1 MIEITKLKEGTGHGH
16 NDQNHLKQ
24 TECYCNDQNHLNH
37 MGCNRHDQN
46 HLKHMGHGCH
56 DQNHLKQ
63 MGCDRRSK
71 SPKIDGTRSP

>member
-1 MIEITKLKEGTGHGH
+1 
-16 NDQNHLKQ
+16 
-24 TECYCNDQNHLNH
+24 

-63 MGCDRRSK
+63 IGCDRRSK